1 MSGSG
6 PEGAGDA
13 PQPAHAGRGADGGTA
28 ELPAGLSRGAG
39 ARVCVRRG
47 PGRPGGW
54 ERCGSGASGESGS
67 RRRSLQSEPRWAKRT
82 ARTCGQSRCVSCLCV
97 SRSGGGVTG
106 ALRRRQALVRGRVD
120 TALHFS
126 GPKPTWARQLSSALT
141 SQASSCRGVTCYPV
155 CGNRSVLP
163 TPRVCGV
170 LSRNRTEL
178 PLKKLW
184 CSF

>member
-1 MSGSG
+1 MDQRG
-6 PEGAGDA
+6 PATPRSPLTLGGA
-13 PQPAHAGRGADGGTA
+13 R
-28 ELPAGLSRGAG
+28 AG
-39 ARVCVRRG
+39 AQPSFPQAFPGVPGPVCVSA
-47 PGRPGGW
+47 GRPGSW
-54 ERCGSGASGESGS
+54 ERCGSGASRESGS
-67 RRRSLQSEPRWAKRT
+67 RRRSLQSEPRWPKRT

-120 TALHFS
+120 AALHFS

-141 SQASSCRGVTCYPV
+141 SQVSSCRGVTCYPV

-163 TPRVCGV
+163 TPCVCGV